1 VQEALKDSS
10 DEALNSAK
18 KGDRAAFA
26 RLMEA
31 HLRLVMHV
39 TARMVRNPED
49 QKDLCQEIFL
59 KVYQNLDSFRHES
72 KLSTWIA
79 KIAYHTCL
87 NHLQRKKASW
97 LHDAADPQ
105 RPSDP
110 PDENAL
116 APDSEYAEW
125 DANER
130 LHREIARLPF
140 RYRTVLTLY
149 HLDGMGCREIAQIM
163 SLPEGTVKSHLH
175 RARRLLKEK
184 LLSRYRKEELCGQAI

>member
-1 VQEALKDSS
+1 VQETLKDSS
-10 DEALNSAK
+10 DEALRSFE
-18 KGDRAAFA
+18 KGDRTAFA

-31 HLRLVMHV
+31 HLRLVMHI

-59 KVYQNLDSFRHES
+59 KVYQNLETFRHES

-79 KIAYHTCL
+79 KIAYHSCL
-87 NHLQRKKASW
+87 NHLQKKRA
-97 LHDAADPQ
+97 LFMNDAAAPK
-105 RPSDP
+105 RSSDP
-110 PDENAL
+110 PDMNGL
-116 APDSEYAEW
+116 APDSEFAEW

-130 LHREIARLPF
+130 LHREIAQLPV

-149 HLDGMGCREIAQIM
+149 HLDEMSCKEISQIM
-163 SLPEGTVKSHLH
+163 SLPEGTVKSHLF

-184 LLSRYRKEELCGQAI
+184 LLKQYRKEELCGQAI

>member
-1 VQEALKDSS
+1 VQKALKDCS
-10 DEALNSAK
+10 DEALKSIE

-31 HLRLVMHV
+31 HLRLVMHI

-59 KVYQNLDSFRHES
+59 KVYQNLGSFRHES

-87 NHLQRKKASW
+87 NHLQKKKVSS
-97 LHDAADPQ
+97 LYDAAVRRRPWDPA
-105 RPSDP
+105 DV
-110 PDENAL
+110 DGL
-116 APDSEYAEW
+116 APDSEFAEW
-125 DANER
+125 DASER
-130 LHREIARLPF
+130 LHREIAQLPV

-149 HLDGMGCREIAQIM
+149 HLDEMGCREIAQIM
-163 SLPEGTVKSHLH
+163 SLPEGTVKSHLY

-184 LLSRYRKEELCGQAI
+184 LLSQYRKEELCGQAI